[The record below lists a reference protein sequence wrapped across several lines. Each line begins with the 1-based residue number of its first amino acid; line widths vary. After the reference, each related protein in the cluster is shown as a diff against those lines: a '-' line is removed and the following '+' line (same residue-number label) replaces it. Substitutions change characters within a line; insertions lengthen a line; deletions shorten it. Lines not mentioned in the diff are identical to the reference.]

1 MQHPS
6 IADFLKD
13 KNENIVTEAARGIND
28 DLSIKDALPALGNVL
43 QYTAFSN
50 EPLIRR
56 AINANL
62 RVGTDEAMSNLMSY
76 ASKSSAPA
84 KMRAEALAAL
94 STWAKPSVVDRV
106 DGRYRG
112 EITRDAVLVKS
123 KSASVLLKLVDDKDA
138 EVRIAAVKAIGKLKT
153 DNASSKLVARLR
165 SDANSQVRA
174 EALKALSELTDAPIG
189 EAIRIALADKQKEVR
204 VTALDLLPKMKIP
217 AETMVALLTD
227 VINTKTVEEKQA
239 ALQTLGTLPFAQ
251 TEKAFDQLL
260 AKLEKKNLPN
270 EVLLE
275 LSDAVDAT
283 GSAPLKK
290 RYKAIIMASSAD
302 TLYAPYAGALSGGDI
317 RRGERLFYSHQNA
330 QCIRCHSYG
339 DYGGNAGPRLNGV
352 ASRLTRE
359 QLLEALI
366 NPSARIAPGYG
377 MVTLKM
383 KNGNTVSGIL
393 KDESAKQLTLKIGNK
408 PDTLLQVSDI
418 AQRTNAASSMP
429 PMRSLLTKKEI
440 RDIVSFLVTLKE
452 EE

>member
-1 MQHPS
+1 
-6 IADFLKD
+6 
-13 KNENIVTEAARGIND
+13 
-28 DLSIKDALPALGNVL
+28 
-43 QYTAFSN
+43 
-50 EPLIRR
+50 
-56 AINANL
+56 
-62 RVGTDEAMSNLMSY
+62 
-76 ASKSSAPA
+76 
-84 KMRAEALAAL
+84 
-94 STWAKPSVVDRV
+94 
-106 DGRYRG
+106 
-112 EITRDAVLVKS
+112 
-123 KSASVLLKLVDDKDA
+123 
-138 EVRIAAVKAIGKLKT
+138 
-153 DNASSKLVARLR
+153 
-165 SDANSQVRA
+165 
-174 EALKALSELTDAPIG
+174 
-189 EAIRIALADKQKEVR
+189 
-204 VTALDLLPKMKIP
+204 
-217 AETMVALLTD
+217 
-227 VINTKTVEEKQA
+227 
-239 ALQTLGTLPFAQ
+239 
-251 TEKAFDQLL
+251 
-260 AKLEKKNLPN
+260 
-270 EVLLE
+270 